1 MEFLNPYD
9 AAPLTRST
17 FFRGVESLVID
28 TLTPTAIRLQFDDAP
43 PQVMKLSDAIEAVF
57 FQSNLEHELV
67 RTGWTLEGV
76 RLDAR
81 RASENPAGSIRH
93 RQPAQPLDGLR
104 ASARLQGLR
113 AQSGR
118 AQAPVSFLYVPFAVL
133 TFTNSRSYRRP
144 PA

>member
-67 RTGWTLEGV
+67 RTGWTLEGF
-76 RLDAR
+76 
-81 RASENPAGSIRH
+81 ASTRGVLPRTLLV
-93 RQPAQPLDGLR
+93 Q
-104 ASARLQGLR
+104 SATD
-113 AQSGR
+113 S
-118 AQAPVSFLYVPFAVL
+118 P
-133 TFTNSRSYRRP
+133 RSH
-144 PA
+144 